1 MAILGGA
8 DELSEYLAY
17 TSGYHNCE
25 DKFLSVLDSIVW
37 YNGLGEIVLQW
48 KDKEPNITGY
58 ISPDYRDKG
67 YDVETVANLEFI
79 WMIAVL
85 LYGDYGT
92 SPRSGWIKDCQGF
105 KTFIHAIT
113 KTHRHSEGEQ

>member
-1 MAILGGA
+1 MMGGT
-8 DELSEYLAY
+8 DELIDFGAY
-17 TSGYHNCE
+17 SNGYSDCK
-25 DKFLSVLDSIVW
+25 DKWLSVLDSIVW
-37 YNGLGEIVLQW
+37 YNGLGDIVLSW
-48 KDKEPNITGY
+48 EDKEPDMSGY

-113 KTHRHSEGEQ
+113 KTYRYSEGEQ